1 MRSYSKGEDDDNG
14 DDDVFYGSAARAMCV
29 CDDGSDD
36 SPGCFGTSRTFP
48 AAYGHAYDSPS
59 SANKTLF
66 MAIVGTLVARLA
78 VMFVAVRQWKA
89 RQNVFM

>member
-1 MRSYSKGEDDDNG
+1 MRSYSKGEHDDNG

-36 SPGCFGTSRTFP
+36 LPGWFGRRPTFP
-48 AAYGHAYDSPS
+48 AAYGYAYESPS

-66 MAIVGTLVARLA
+66 MAIVGTLVAGLA
-78 VMFVAVRQWKA
+78 VMFVAVRQWKTG
-89 RQNVFM
+89 QNVFV